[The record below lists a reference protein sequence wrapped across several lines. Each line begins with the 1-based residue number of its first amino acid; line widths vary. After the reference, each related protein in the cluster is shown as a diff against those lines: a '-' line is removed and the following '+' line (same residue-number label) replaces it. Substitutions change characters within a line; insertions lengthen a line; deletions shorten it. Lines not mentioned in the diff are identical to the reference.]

1 MLSSIITSVIISVMI
16 SGNVFAASDT
26 LKQTQ
31 DNKAKFQV
39 EVQNLNT
46 QIGSVI
52 NKIDENKKQMNDI
65 AENMKSTQDKLNRIQ
80 KETEESRQL
89 FNKRARAMYMSGT
102 DGYINVLFGSSDIG
116 DFLSRVDTISKIM
129 KFDNGIMSKLK
140 NDQQVISNQKQK
152 LVAEN
157 NRLQTLRLNSQN
169 TLAKLNS
176 DVKEQKQLLANAS
189 AKEKE
194 LIAADMRA
202 KEAAKARAD
211 AIAQASAQKTVAS
224 RVMVASNSSSSSSSS
239 SSRSSENSISVSRGT
254 STSTPSVEASTITV
268 QATAYTGGGYTASG
282 RQAAEGVI
290 AVDPTVI
297 PMGSRVYVDGYGYAI
312 AADTGGAI
320 QGNIIDLYFSSQ
332 SACENWGRRTVTVH
346 ILK

>member
-1 MLSSIITSVIISVMI
+1 MSKKMLSSIITSVIISVMI
-16 SGNVFAASDT
+16 SVNVFAASDT

-31 DNKAKFQV
+31 DNKAKLQV
-39 EVQNLNT
+39 KVQNLNT
-46 QIGSVI
+46 QISSVI
-52 NKIDENKKQMNDI
+52 SKIDENKKQMNAI
-65 AENMKSTQDKLNRIQ
+65 AENMKNTQDKLNRIQ

-102 DGYINVLFGSSDIG
+102 DGYIGVLFGSSDIG

-129 KFDNGIMSKLK
+129 KFDNGVINKLK
-140 NDQQVISNQKQK
+140 NDQQAISNQKQK

-169 TLAKLNS
+169 TLAKLS
-176 DVKEQKQLLANAS
+176 LDVKEQKQLLANAS

-202 KEAAKARAD
+202 KEAAKAKAD
-211 AIAQASAQKTVAS
+211 AIAQTSAKKTAASKVL
-224 RVMVASNSSSSSSSS
+224 VASNSSSSRNSG
-239 SSRSSENSISVSRGT
+239 NSISVSRG
-254 STSTPSVEASTITV
+254 TSTPSVEASTITV

-297 PMGSRVYVDGYGYAI
+297 PLGSRVYVDGYGYAV